1 MSGISSGV
9 GVFSG
14 INSKEIIDQLLQ
26 VSSRPRTLAQ
36 RRVSVLQQQSA
47 GFLDLNSRLNALKS
61 AVSRFRTERVFD
73 AATASSSDDKVVTA
87 TAATGTAVGTYRFQI
102 DRLVTTQQTLSRG
115 FIDSKVTGLGAT
127 KFTVESAQG
136 RLDAT
141 TRLSTLNG
149 GNGIVRGKIVVGDS
163 SGAAATVDLTRA
175 ESLDEV
181 LTAINQATAGR
192 VTARVDGDR
201 LVLTETAGGLGRLTV
216 TDADGSAG
224 VAAALGLNVAG
235 TADAGAETLRGSTV
249 NRVGRNTTLRS
260 LNDGLGV
267 QISRTAGNSSPD
279 FIVTARDGTAI
290 NIDIGEIFE
299 DQPVAA
305 TATTPASTRSVR
317 VQTAVADLG
326 GVIDRINTQSAGKV
340 TASINAAGTGLQLT
354 DTTTGTGLFAV
365 AETVGGTTNTA
376 RDLGILTS
384 TSNATISG
392 DRLISTLNS
401 TLTRNL
407 FGGLGVSGGNFL
419 AQTRDGTTSNIDID
433 LSGSVSDI
441 INAVSTQ
448 SGGRL
453 SLEHDQTATGLI
465 LRDRSVGTGSL
476 TVTGETA
483 DSLGLSVS
491 ANTTGVVQS
500 ARLQKKYIGLGTA
513 LSSLNG
519 GRGIGTG
526 SIRITNSYGVE
537 RNVNISDDNQTVA
550 DLLRNLN
557 AASDSSRAQI
567 NSNGDGIEIV
577 EIPRSTGPGARK
589 ITIADNNG
597 TVARS
602 LNLLGEAKGL
612 NAQNKIDGSF
622 EREVTFVVGDTL
634 QQVADKINAGNST
647 VSAAVI
653 NDGTAGRPFRLA
665 ITARSSGEAGRFTFD
680 TGGLDLG
687 LSTLS
692 DGNNARVFFGSTDPA
707 QAVLISSSTN
717 SVSNVVD
724 GLTLNLQAP
733 SSTAA
738 TITVSR
744 DVSGIEKSVDGFV
757 EAFNTLVDRIDN
769 QTRFDPATNRRGAL
783 LGDITSQALR
793 IELFQIVTAPPQG
806 VSGRFQR
813 LSQVGV
819 TIGGS
824 GDLKVDRQK
833 LRTAIETDGQ
843 AVRDLFAARSQ
854 EPLQTQQ
861 PVTVDGQTI
870 PGVTVTVSN
879 TGKFTSLG
887 VGERF
892 AEAVDRYIKPVDGI
906 ITRRSKTITDQVR
919 AQNTFITS
927 FNARLES
934 RRGILERQF
943 LTAESAIGRL
953 QTQSGSL
960 GSIRALS
967 R

>member
-1 MSGISSGV
+1 MSGITSGV

-14 INSKEIIDQLLQ
+14 INSREIIDQLLQ
-26 VSSRPRTLAQ
+26 ASSRPRTLAQ
-36 RRVSVLQQQSA
+36 RRVATLQQQSA
-47 GFLDLNSRLNALKS
+47 GYLDLNSRLNTLKS
-61 AVSRFRTERVFD
+61 AVTRFRTERVFD

-87 TAATGTAVGTYRFQI
+87 TAASGTAVGTYRFQV
-102 DRLVTTQQTLSRG
+102 DRLVTTQQSLSRG
-115 FIDSKVTGLGAT
+115 FIDSKITGLGAT
-127 KFTVESAQG
+127 KFTVESSQG

-141 TRLSTLNG
+141 TKLGTLNG

-175 ESLDEV
+175 ENLDEV

-192 VTARVDGDR
+192 VTARADGDR
-201 LVLTETAGGLGRLTV
+201 LVLTETAGGSGRLTV
-216 TDADGSAG
+216 TDADGSTG

-235 TADAGAETLRGSTV
+235 TADAGAETLQGNTI

-267 QISRTAGNSSPD
+267 QVSRTAGTPSPD
-279 FIVTARDGTAI
+279 FTINARDGTI
-290 NIDIGEIFE
+290 ISIDIGEIYE
-299 DQPVAA
+299 NQTVAA
-305 TATTPASTRSVR
+305 TATTPASTTAVR
-317 VQTAVADLG
+317 IQTAVADLG

-340 TASINAAGTGLQLT
+340 TASINSAGTGLQLT
-354 DTTTGTGLFAV
+354 DNTTGTGLFAV
-365 AETVGGTTNTA
+365 AETGSTTSTA

-384 TSNATISG
+384 TSNATING

-407 FGGLGVSGGNFL
+407 FGGLGVPGGDFL
-419 AQTRDGTTSNIDID
+419 ARTRDGTVSNISLN

-441 INAVSTQ
+441 ISAVSTQ

-453 SLEHDQTATGLI
+453 SLEYDQTATGLI
-465 LRDRSVGTGSL
+465 LRDKSVGTGSL
-476 TVTGETA
+476 TVIGETA
-483 DSLGLSVS
+483 DALGLSVADS
-491 ANTTGVVQS
+491 TTGVVQS

-526 SIRITNSYGVE
+526 SIRVTNSYGVE
-537 RNVNISDDNQTVA
+537 RNVNISDDNQTVD

-557 AASDSSRAQI
+557 AASDSTRAQI
-567 NSNGDGIEIV
+567 NRNGDGIEIV
-577 EIPRSTGPGARK
+577 EVPRSTGPGPRK

-602 LNLLGEAKGL
+602 LNLLGEAPGL

-622 EREVTFVVGDTL
+622 EREITFGAGDTL
-634 QQVADKINAGNST
+634 QQVADKINAGNNT

-665 ITARSSGEAGRFTFD
+665 ITAKSSGEAGRFTFD

-692 DGNNARVFFGSTDPA
+692 DGNNARVFFGSSDPA

-757 EAFNTLVDRIDN
+757 DAFNTLIDRIDN

-783 LGDITSQALR
+783 LGDSTSQALR
-793 IELFQIVTAPPQG
+793 IELFQIVTSPPQG

-819 TIGGS
+819 TIGSG
-824 GDLKVDRQK
+824 GDLQVDRQR

-861 PVTVDGQTI
+861 PVTVDGQAIT
-870 PGVTVTVSN
+870 GVTVAVSN
-879 TGKFTSLG
+879 TGRFTSLG

-906 ITRRSKTITDQVR
+906 ITRRAKTITDQVT
-919 AQNTFITS
+919 AQNDFITT
-927 FNARLES
+927 FNARIET